1 MNTTDEV
8 RGAGPGAVEVYYRPR
23 PGDARE
29 ALRWRIR
36 KTFRGRIWL
45 LLWLG
50 LPLVPAALGALRGIP
65 PEQTASL
72 AVLVPA
78 VGWYGAYLSLDWRAH
93 RMYRQA
99 ARYPEYRCTLSD
111 TGVVTRLPDGTS
123 GEVAWDWCAGFGE
136 TRNLFVLLV
145 KENGAVLWLP
155 KRAALTD
162 AELDRAREIHAR
174 NLRRL

>member
-1 MNTTDEV
+1 MDATDEV
-8 RGAGPGAVEVYYRPR
+8 RGVGPGEVEVYYRPR

-36 KTFRGRIWL
+36 KTFRGRLWL

-50 LPLVPAALGALRGIP
+50 LPLVPAALAAARGIP
-65 PEQTASL
+65 EEQTAVL

-93 RMYRQA
+93 RMYKEA

-123 GEVAWDWCAGFGE
+123 GQVSWDWCAGFGE
-136 TRNLFVLLV
+136 TRKLFVLLV

-162 AELDRAREIHAR
+162 AELDRVRAFHAR